1 MELNQKNVQNENTQ
15 QYKSAI
21 PELLSKRLE
30 YRKISRIYWI
40 ISLVFNVFLIIL
52 GGFYFDCYY
61 YTRKYITDGDYFW
74 EFHIEKDLRNKAVPL
89 NSILNGMVCVLTFF
103 FNLMNLVV
111 IGLYIIF
118 GGVRD
123 RIIFASKLF
132 LYFLYNRL
140 G

>member
-1 MELNQKNVQNENTQ
+1 MELNNKQQDNEVS
-15 QYKSAI
+15 YKSGSAI
-21 PELLSKRLE
+21 PDLLSKRLQ
-30 YRKISRIYWI
+30 YRKNSRVYCIV
-40 ISLVFNVFLIIL
+40 SLAFNIFLIIL

-89 NSILNGMVCVLTFF
+89 NAILNGMVCVLTFF
-103 FNLMNLVV
+103 FNLMNLTV

-123 RIIFASKLF
+123 RITFASKF
-132 LYFLYNRL
+132 FKINF
-140 G
+140 